1 VWPAFW
7 TVGPTWPDD
16 GEIDIIEGINM
27 MGNNQMA
34 LHSLPGCF
42 KSNPPT
48 QLGRTLEGDCSK
60 PSGCTVQ
67 ELQPNSFGS
76 GFAAAGGGVW
86 ATQFDV
92 SG

>member
-1 VWPAFW
+1 
-7 TVGPTWPDD
+7 
-16 GEIDIIEGINM
+16 M

-42 KSNPPT
+42 KSTPPS
-48 QLGRTLEGDCSK
+48 QLGRTLESDCST
-60 PSGCTVQ
+60 PAGCTVQ

-86 ATQFDV
+86 ATQFDI
-92 SG
+92 SGYVISVIDSSIWC